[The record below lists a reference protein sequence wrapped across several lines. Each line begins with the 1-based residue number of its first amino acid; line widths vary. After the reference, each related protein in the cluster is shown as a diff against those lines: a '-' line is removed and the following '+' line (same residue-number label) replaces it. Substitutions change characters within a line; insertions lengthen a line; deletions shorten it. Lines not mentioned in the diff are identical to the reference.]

1 MSDNGKRRVTRRAF
15 STAASM
21 AMILAV
27 SAAGG
32 CNGGV
37 LGGSGPIVPTP
48 LASAD
53 FSSVRFRMLIC
64 ELQLPAERVVELD
77 SDRLAAGTGD
87 VKGFVAKL
95 SALGTNRVLYRLDQ
109 TVDLHATSQVQSRSS
124 VPFVTATRVLASGR
138 TVNTVRY
145 EKVGAICK
153 VTGKAVKDA
162 DPPHMRAE
170 VDVELSTMS
179 DSGVKIT
186 DKIKGPVLQK
196 ATLLHAGPVQL
207 GRPFVLV
214 SATPGPQGKAAST
227 AFVCRGVFTKPN

>member
-1 MSDNGKRRVTRRAF
+1 
-15 STAASM
+15 M
-21 AMILAV
+21 AMVLAV
-27 SAAGG
+27 SAAVG

-53 FSSVRFRMLIC
+53 FSSVRLRMLIC
-64 ELQLPAERVVELD
+64 ELQVPAERVVELD
-77 SDRLAAGTGD
+77 SDRLAAGAGD
-87 VKGFVAKL
+87 VNGFLAKL

-109 TVDLHATSQVQSRSS
+109 TIDLHTTSRIRSS
-124 VPFVTATRVLASGR
+124 SRVPFVTNTRRTDSGR
-138 TVNTVRY
+138 TISTVQY
-145 EKVGAICK
+145 QDVGAMREF
-153 VTGKAVKDA
+153 TGKAVKDA

-170 VDVELSTMS
+170 VNVELSIMS

-186 DKIKGPVLQK
+186 DKTKGPALRT

-214 SATPGPQGKAAST
+214 STTPGPQGKAEST
-227 AFVCRGVFTKPN
+227 AFVCRGIFTKPD